1 MSSSDRRTADLA
13 RRAES
18 LARRTVLLVAC
29 ALGACSGDGPTP
41 PPATAQCDGST
52 INVRALSPG
61 DGVTITDAEV
71 ACLALAGA
79 GAEYLVMPQLTGS
92 SLPYG
97 GYSFR
102 LGDPVM
108 MEAAVTAV
116 PNAPLVDARELF
128 GAQRITDDA
137 QAVLHRRLRAHEATA
152 PRTAHQR
159 ARMNGAAT
167 AHAIGA
173 PDTLRAFSVLNT
185 LAATPTFS
193 TIGATLAYAGDHVL
207 LYVDTIAATAFTT
220 PELAAMGALFDDALV
235 PAMYDQF
242 GSGSDIDG
250 NGRVLFVLSPT
261 VNAMVPASQCSVTGY
276 VRGFFYSHDLVSQEA
291 TSNRGEIFYAF
302 VPDPAGRWSCAHTKA
317 EVDANLAP
325 TFMHE
330 LQHMISFGEHAIE
343 RNGSSEEPWLNE
355 GLSHIAEE
363 LGAKLFEA
371 RYPAPSGRTNPS
383 QIFPDSASPYITPNL
398 LYSYRFL
405 LTSTF
410 YSITTC
416 APGTFCSLAERG
428 GSWLLLRFIADQQ
441 GETVLKR
448 LVESPLSGRAN
459 LEAITG
465 RTTAAWLGDFALA
478 VNADSVE
485 GRPRD
490 FAPASLR
497 FSSRN
502 LRRLYRVL
510 FEAYGIG
517 GGVGRP
523 FPIEPLS
530 LAPGAAV
537 TGSMRPGS
545 FSTYRLRTTADRPVA
560 LLRFVGADGAAFE
573 PPAGAQLAVL
583 RLR

>member
-1 MSSSDRRTADLA
+1 
-13 RRAES
+13 
-18 LARRTVLLVAC
+18 
-29 ALGACSGDGPTP
+29 
-41 PPATAQCDGST
+41 
-52 INVRALSPG
+52 
-61 DGVTITDAEV
+61 
-71 ACLALAGA
+71 
-79 GAEYLVMPQLTGS
+79 
-92 SLPYG
+92 
-97 GYSFR
+97 
-102 LGDPVM
+102 
-108 MEAAVTAV
+108 
-116 PNAPLVDARELF
+116 
-128 GAQRITDDA
+128 
-137 QAVLHRRLRAHEATA
+137 
-152 PRTAHQR
+152 
-159 ARMNGAAT
+159 
-167 AHAIGA
+167 
-173 PDTLRAFSVLNT
+173 
-185 LAATPTFS
+185 
-193 TIGATLAYAGDHVL
+193 
-207 LYVDTIAATAFTT
+207 
-220 PELAAMGALFDDALV
+220 
-235 PAMYDQF
+235 
-242 GSGSDIDG
+242 
-250 NGRVLFVLSPT
+250 
-261 VNAMVPASQCSVTGY
+261 
-276 VRGFFYSHDLVSQEA
+276 
-291 TSNRGEIFYAF
+291 
-302 VPDPAGRWSCAHTKA
+302 
-317 EVDANLAP
+317 
-325 TFMHE
+325 
-330 LQHMISFGEHAIE
+330 
-343 RNGSSEEPWLNE
+343 
-355 GLSHIAEE
+355 
-363 LGAKLFEA
+363 
-371 RYPAPSGRTNPS
+371 
-383 QIFPDSASPYITPNL
+383 
-398 LYSYRFL
+398 
-405 LTSTF
+405 
-410 YSITTC
+410 
-416 APGTFCSLAERG
+416 LAERG